1 MGNYNP
7 FAIFNLIEQEEEEK
21 KRNHKRIIISF
32 EILKSLIKFAR
43 FLGGGRT
50 LTKNPKEV
58 KNS

>member
-1 MGNYNP
+1 M
-7 FAIFNLIEQEEEEK
+7 FNLIEQEEEEK